1 MLHAWLAQDCSLRFI
16 LRAAVLENGWE
27 LLRSEHT
34 GALLTSRG
42 VRRYVQIS
50 IAPSRSREKVPK
62 SFPPSHTGVTAVTA
76 VTAGA
81 PWRFARPILRDNG
94 RVLGLGHQVPYTHYL
109 PWPGDQPGRPS
120 WPWKCAYVRST
131 AMLRGR
137 VRVLRGGIGGKLR
150 CDFFVL
156 SVPAAVGHCFM
167 SILTRPNR

>member
-1 MLHAWLAQDCSLRFI
+1 MTPTDFFRHRFVSSLEPS
-16 LRAAVLENGWE
+16 RASRV
-27 LLRSEHT
+27 SSCF
-34 GALLTSRG
+34 ALDMKI
-42 VRRYVQIS
+42 VYYVYIS
-50 IAPSRSREKVPK
+50 IAPSRFREKVPK
-62 SFPPSHTGVTAVTA
+62 SFPPSRTGVTAVTA

-137 VRVLRGGIGGKLR
+137 VRALRGGIGGKLK

-156 SVPAAVGHCFM
+156 SVPAAVVHSFM
-167 SILTRPNR
+167 SILTHPNR